1 MRCVR
6 LVCYVYVRCLL
17 DVDDI
22 FDLEKKVLSITLR
35 CSPKFT
41 HAPRFR
47 THCSSCY
54 DTAFFLPRCAED
66 VRELFFNT
74 HDRGDDLDD
83 DKHRAN
89 CRPTHTTCAHI
100 MASEK
105 EIGAPFTL
113 ASLPTAISARDGRTH
128 AASVCSIS
136 GTKKRKRTEIA
147 VGLDG
152 EGVSIYSVGGASY
165 T

>member
-1 MRCVR
+1 
-6 LVCYVYVRCLL
+6 
-17 DVDDI
+17 
-22 FDLEKKVLSITLR
+22 
-35 CSPKFT
+35 
-41 HAPRFR
+41 
-47 THCSSCY
+47 
-54 DTAFFLPRCAED
+54 
-66 VRELFFNT
+66 
-74 HDRGDDLDD
+74 
-83 DKHRAN
+83 
-89 CRPTHTTCAHI
+89 

-152 EGVSIYSVGGASY
+152 EGVSIYSVGGALY
-165 T
+165 TEHISWDWN

>member
-1 MRCVR
+1 MN
-6 LVCYVYVRCLL
+6 
-17 DVDDI
+17 
-22 FDLEKKVLSITLR
+22 
-35 CSPKFT
+35 
-41 HAPRFR
+41 
-47 THCSSCY
+47 
-54 DTAFFLPRCAED
+54 FFLI
-66 VRELFFNT
+66 
-74 HDRGDDLDD
+74 
-83 DKHRAN
+83 
-89 CRPTHTTCAHI
+89 HTTAETTSTTINIARTADPPTRRAHI
-100 MASEK
+100 MAFEK

>member
-1 MRCVR
+1 MLYMC
-6 LVCYVYVRCLL
+6 LRCLL
-17 DVDDI
+17 ELDI
-22 FDLEKKVLSITLR
+22 RPGKKVLSITKLISQNSR
-35 CSPKFT
+35 ACQDFGPTVRPLGYRLFFCR
-41 HAPRFR
+41 AQQR
-47 THCSSCY
+47 TCVN
-54 DTAFFLPRCAED
+54 FFLIHT
-66 VRELFFNT
+66 N
-74 HDRGDDLDD
+74 RGDDLDD
-83 DKHRAN
+83 KHSSN
-89 CRPTHTTCAHI
+89 LRPTRRARI

-113 ASLPTAISARDGRTH
+113 ASLPTAISACDGRTH

-152 EGVSIYSVGGASY
+152 EGVSIYSVGGALY

>member
-1 MRCVR
+1 MN
-6 LVCYVYVRCLL
+6 
-17 DVDDI
+17 
-22 FDLEKKVLSITLR
+22 
-35 CSPKFT
+35 
-41 HAPRFR
+41 
-47 THCSSCY
+47 
-54 DTAFFLPRCAED
+54 FFLIHSTAETTSTTTINIARIAD
-66 VRELFFNT
+66 P
-74 HDRGDDLDD
+74 
-83 DKHRAN
+83 
-89 CRPTHTTCAHI
+89 PTRRAHI

-152 EGVSIYSVGGASY
+152 EGVSIYSVGGALY
-165 T
+165 TEHISWDWN

>member
-1 MRCVR
+1 MN
-6 LVCYVYVRCLL
+6 
-17 DVDDI
+17 
-22 FDLEKKVLSITLR
+22 
-35 CSPKFT
+35 
-41 HAPRFR
+41 
-47 THCSSCY
+47 
-54 DTAFFLPRCAED
+54 FFLI
-66 VRELFFNT
+66 
-74 HDRGDDLDD
+74 
-83 DKHRAN
+83 
-89 CRPTHTTCAHI
+89 HTTAETTSTTINIARTADPPTRRAHI